1 MKDFITEKDIHGHL
15 AARMRERG
23 VMFEEICITLKSG
36 WSAEDVKKGTSGKV
50 YVFEYE
56 KEWVGKVFAEK
67 EVSVYYKIVKGRMML
82 LTVKARY
89 GSNFPKKEG
98 THEI

>member
-1 MKDFITEKDIHGHL
+1 MKDFIAEKDIHAHL

-23 VMFEEICITLKSG
+23 VTFEEICITLESG
-36 WSAEDVKKGTSGKV
+36 WPAEDVKKGTSGKV

-56 KEWVGKVFAEK
+56 KEWIEKVFAEK
-67 EVSVYYKIVKGRMML
+67 EISVYYKVIKGRMML

-89 GSNFPKKEG
+89 GSNFQRKDG

>member
-1 MKDFITEKDIHGHL
+1 MNDFIAEKDIHTHL
-15 AARMRERG
+15 AARMLERG
-23 VMFEEICITLKSG
+23 VTFEEICITFDRG
-36 WSAEDVKKGTSGKV
+36 WPADDAKNGTSGKV

-67 EVSVYYKIVKGRMML
+67 EVSVYYRFIEGRIIL

-89 GSNFPKKEG
+89 GSKFHRKEV
-98 THEI
+98 THEV